1 MNNSSLTTRQQSL
14 ESIDMEMEV
23 DNDLVTNSP
32 RCVFSNLESYR
43 GGNMMVLSDDCF
55 PIEGSKSARGCTE
68 FSTGPRRRPLEGVK
82 CSYDRMNFDSLRHEV
97 EVGLEEG
104 KYHVED
110 DDGEL
115 SLFDDIFQ
123 QALLQSLQDPSILT
137 NNLLCQSSQSFTLQP
152 LSNEYNEPLDSRT
165 YRYEQNGLLLADN
178 SHFHNNGTDEHYTS
192 TVYQRRYKDSTESN
206 AVKADP
212 NGGYLAD
219 FRCNVMKE
227 EDLLVPY
234 DTAELDVADSN
245 DSSQLQQNSL
255 LTPLQLYSF
264 LPVNAN
270 ARETI
275 TQYSILK
282 PENTTILNLLELH
295 SPLKPQAVRGHVCPL
310 LVCPPARSDGHFNY
324 PNQKPPNE
332 FLSSKGTVFSRVA
345 SSMAISPPVGWTSS
359 LDAVH
364 GDHNCEEN
372 SRCNELC
379 AMESCTVDHP
389 FWSDVVDTRSL
400 RTAVVCGD
408 EHIDEQQHIYNP
420 RASMPKRLL
429 DSQIRNNHGIPC
441 NYEDIY
447 GGSNRYA
454 YDASESAAFQRSLV
468 LSLIGGF
475 QPIPVELPKDLS
487 QPASYLRE
495 GRRGRWRPSL
505 SHTQKIPQRD
515 FSSFGAWERRELHVC
530 VRRDLQD
537 KIDPL
542 SALSWDLLGIFEED
556 VATALE
562 VYQLLLSS
570 FSPLNGDPNIADTSR
585 YQKQMFDGFQ
595 GDELDDMIKNLNAT
609 RVLVVKVKSDL
620 LFLPFDSSSIHI
632 TFTQSV
638 TVLYFF
644 SKASVGLCLAI
655 DNFTMMRNVR
665 TFQNEK

>member
-1 MNNSSLTTRQQSL
+1 
-14 ESIDMEMEV
+14 MEMEE

-32 RCVFSNLESYR
+32 RCMFSNFESYR
-43 GGNMMVLSDDCF
+43 GGNMMVLPDDCF
-55 PIEGSKSARGCTE
+55 PIEGSKAACGCTE
-68 FSTGPRRRPLEGVK
+68 FSTGPRRGPLEGVK
-82 CSYDRMNFDSLRHEV
+82 RSYDRMNFDSLRHEV
-97 EVGLEEG
+97 EVGLERG
-104 KYHVED
+104 KYHVGD

-115 SLFDDIFQ
+115 SLLDDIFQ

-137 NNLLCQSSQSFTLQP
+137 IRQPSQSFTLQP
-152 LSNEYNEPLDSRT
+152 LSNEYNESLDSRT

-178 SHFHNNGTDEHYTS
+178 SYFHSNGTDEHYTS
-192 TVYQRRYKDSTESN
+192 TVYQRRCKDSTESN
-206 AVKADP
+206 TVKADP
-212 NGGYLAD
+212 NSGYFAD

-227 EDLLVPY
+227 EDLLVSY
-234 DTAELDVADSN
+234 DTAEFDVADSY
-245 DSSQLQQNSL
+245 DSSRLQQKSN

-275 TQYSILK
+275 TQFSILK
-282 PENTTILNLLELH
+282 PENTTILDLLELH
-295 SPLKPQAVRGHVCPL
+295 SPLKPQAVRGHVSPL
-310 LVCPPARSDGHFNY
+310 LVFPPARSDGHYNY
-324 PNQKPPNE
+324 PYQKSPNE
-332 FLSSKGTVFSRVA
+332 FLNSKGTVFSRVA

-364 GDHNCEEN
+364 WDHNCEEK
-372 SRCNELC
+372 SRSNECC

-475 QPIPVELPKDLS
+475 QPIPVEIPKDLS
-487 QPASYLRE
+487 QPASYLRK
-495 GRRGRWRPSL
+495 GRRRRWRSSL
-505 SHTQKIPQRD
+505 SHSQQIPQRD

-530 VRRDLQD
+530 VRLGLQE

-556 VATALE
+556 IATALE

-570 FSPLNGDPNIADTSR
+570 FSPVNHDPNIAHTSR
-585 YQKQMFDGFQ
+585 YQKQMVDGFQ

-632 TFTQSV
+632 TFTHSV